1 MRSYSMELL
10 SGILFSDIDY
20 LKMKIDKKFHWISYF
35 FIALLF
41 TIIGFVSSLYIP
53 TNDVPKKI
61 IIFIVTIGSL
71 LTFLGVLILSFLI
84 FTIIK
89 LFLNLDISSKTI
101 KDIALI
107 GSVPLLLN
115 NLFNTIMNGF
125 FGVAPN
131 GYVSLNYFF
140 YSQNRFLNNF
150 FQSINPFY
158 IWSWILVS
166 VLFYKFTSSQIN
178 NKSLPIIYTLMFF
191 GIKVLLG

>member
-71 LTFLGVLILSFLI
+71 LTFFGVLILSFLI

>member
-1 MRSYSMELL
+1 M
-10 SGILFSDIDY
+10 
-20 LKMKIDKKFHWISYF
+20 
-35 FIALLF
+35 
-41 TIIGFVSSLYIP
+41 
-53 TNDVPKKI
+53 
-61 IIFIVTIGSL
+61 
-71 LTFLGVLILSFLI
+71 
-84 FTIIK
+84 
-89 LFLNLDISSKTI
+89 
-101 KDIALI
+101 
-107 GSVPLLLN
+107 PLLLN

>member
-1 MRSYSMELL
+1 MELL
-10 SGILFSDIDY
+10 SGTLFSDIDY

-131 GYVSLNYFF
+131 GYVGLNYFF

>member
-1 MRSYSMELL
+1 MELL

>member
-1 MRSYSMELL
+1 MELL

-158 IWSWILVS
+158 ILSWILVS

>member
-1 MRSYSMELL
+1 MELL
-10 SGILFSDIDY
+10 SGILFSDTDY
-20 LKMKIDKKFHWISYF
+20 LKMKIDEKIHWSSYF
-35 FIALLF
+35 FIAILF
-41 TIIGFVSSLYIP
+41 IIIGFVSSLYIP

-107 GSVPLLLN
+107 GTVPLLLN

-125 FGVAPN
+125 FGVVPN

>member
-35 FIALLF
+35 FLALLF

>member
-1 MRSYSMELL
+1 MELL

-35 FIALLF
+35 FLALLF